1 MNKSEQKF
9 LDTNRM
15 LNNHL
20 EERKILNL
28 DLREK
33 RKEKYNLTLSI
44 NKVLNEKRN
53 RLKEVVWCIMKES
66 EELVKQCQKRI

>member
-20 EERKILNL
+20 EEHKILNL

-44 NKVLNEKRN
+44 NKVLNKKRN